1 MIKVRP
7 CTGDVI
13 AIKKAHNM
21 AATKAPNI
29 GTKAPIH
36 TTSPTKNAYGIF
48 KIKDPTVTKLA
59 RIKHSKQVPP
69 T

>member
-1 MIKVRP
+1 
-7 CTGDVI
+7 
-13 AIKKAHNM
+13 M
-21 AATKAPNI
+21 AATNAPNI
-29 GTKAPIH
+29 GTKAPMP
-36 TTSPTKNAYGIF
+36 TASPTKNAYGIF